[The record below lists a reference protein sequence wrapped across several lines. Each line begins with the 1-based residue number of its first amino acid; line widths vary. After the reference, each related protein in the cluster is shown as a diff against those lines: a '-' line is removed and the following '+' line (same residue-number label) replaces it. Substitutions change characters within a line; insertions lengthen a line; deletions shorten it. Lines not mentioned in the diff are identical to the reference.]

1 MVVDVEAR
9 PVAGVLPTLLAHLD
23 GSANLLEIA
32 GDVEDSDHAEKKTNQ
47 YNSLVKNGLRIQ
59 DSRSKTT

>member
-32 GDVEDSDHAEKKTNQ
+32 GDVEDTDHAGKKNKSVQFTSQ
-47 YNSLVKNGLRIQ
+47 EW
-59 DSRSKTT
+59 TF